1 MNFKIMLT
9 AGLALALAGC
19 TTTEGS
25 GIMPAAKK
33 NAVEARWNG
42 QPAGKFFAQFG
53 PPIND
58 VQAGSSTI
66 YTWRG
71 GFRNR
76 KVPVDGKSKA
86 TRTQYLSCQVNLT
99 VSSDYVIQSI
109 KTIADRPYQNGKT
122 WCETFLGG
130 E

>member
-19 TTTEGS
+19 TTTS
-25 GIMPAAKK
+25 GGGVLPAAKTS
-33 NAVEARWNG
+33 AMETRWVG

-58 VQAGSSTI
+58 VQSGSSTI

-71 GFRNR
+71 GYKTR
-76 KVPVDGKSKA
+76 KIAAEGKTKT
-86 TRTQYLSCQVNLT
+86 TRTQYLSCQVDLT
-99 VSSDYVIQSI
+99 VSSDYVIKSI
-109 KTIADRPYQNGKT
+109 KAVGDRPYQDGKT
-122 WCETFLGG
+122 WCDTFLGG
-130 E
+130 Q